1 MPQEE
6 MTARFRTALMG
17 FQKQDVLSWIDERTA
32 EAQKRQEEAKAREA
46 ELQQQLAA
54 LQEEKQALE
63 AQLADAKAQMCIR
76 DRPTSSAVSDTGR
89 MRTAP
94 CSSRFRSM
102 LNRLPVIRAEMY
114 STRKPSS
121 FTKASMVS
129 MALWWNTPAAARMRC
144 V

>member
-54 LQEEKQALE
+54 L
-63 AQLADAKAQMCIR
+63 
-76 DRPTSSAVSDTGR
+76 
-89 MRTAP
+89 
-94 CSSRFRSM
+94 
-102 LNRLPVIRAEMY
+102 
-114 STRKPSS
+114 
-121 FTKASMVS
+121 
-129 MALWWNTPAAARMRC
+129 
-144 V
+144 